1 MLWKWTF
8 IKFIH
13 SFWSLLCC
21 LFFFVPRS
29 KVQPLQHHTL
39 PLRHTHSSH
48 GHIMVVLGAVQTHE
62 HSVPLGCWGSP
73 ESHMWAPL
81 PTLAQHRAGVSWV
94 PDLLYSRKWNQS
106 NAVPMQAQ
114 TALSTVLL
122 CHTSSTGWQ
131 IPSASHKLT
140 WQVMEELTTKARLSW
155 LI

>member
-8 IKFIH
+8 IYLIH

-21 LFFFVPRS
+21 VFFFVPRS

-39 PLRHTHSSH
+39 PHRHTHNNH
-48 GHIMVVLGAVQTHE
+48 GYIPVILEAVQAHE

-73 ESHMWAPL
+73 KSHVSSSSHLGM
-81 PTLAQHRAGVSWV
+81 HCAGVSWV
-94 PDLLYSRKWNQS
+94 PNLLYPRKWNQS
-106 NAVPMQAQ
+106 SAVPMQAQ
-114 TALSTVLL
+114 TALSAVLL

-131 IPSASHKLT
+131 IPSASHKLM

-155 LI
+155 LV